1 MYLVPFVLFFFYCY
15 FSFLGGKVNFSLH
28 VGGVMVSSSAGQTLT
43 YVSILEVYISFEW
56 RVQGSGCL
64 AVSKNHLL
72 LYIPQLYFY

>member
-1 MYLVPFVLFFFYCY
+1 
-15 FSFLGGKVNFSLH
+15 
-28 VGGVMVSSSAGQTLT
+28 MVSSSAGQTLT
-43 YVSILEVYISFEW
+43 YVSILEAYISFEW